1 MEEEL
6 YPDIPE
12 IAELTEI
19 AQATQQ
25 RSTLSKPLK
34 RSLLL
39 KILSKAT
46 PTKEDLDS
54 ILELTATKIVED
66 LQAQSVTLYLIEN
79 DQIAFKYI
87 YYSPTLWSEN
97 PELEEKFK
105 KKKEELLKLR
115 IPLGMGLVGKV
126 IQTGES
132 NIFSKVENGNALL
145 DLSKSTDFEVTSM
158 VTVPLK
164 DQRVIGAIQI
174 LNKEVNSKKPYFDK
188 EDLNCLQE
196 LAEYTSALLLRI
208 LDPSYEINEL
218 DTARYISSFTDT
230 QLVIREEDLEID
242 ERFASSVPGDL
253 VRRTG
258 IFPYKRIE
266 DDNVSVLMKNP
277 LDYQSRE
284 DFSLKTHLFID
295 EVIVVPTSLFDRL
308 CKLYFPEL
316 QETQDIFSSGQT
328 IHEIT
333 NVIADEYKQTEE
345 ESEVD
350 VEKLKNDNETSSP
363 IVKLVNQIIED
374 AYFAGASD
382 IHIEPQEKGLV
393 IRYRVDGVCAEKLSL
408 PLKSC
413 GAIVARIKI
422 MCDLDIAQKRL
433 PQDGR
438 IDFSKFTHKK
448 INIDLRVATCPALF
462 GEKVVMRI
470 LDKRKSALPI
480 TALGF
485 SEKNLEIYRSCI
497 QRPYGM
503 ILHCGPTGSGKSMTL
518 FSALKEIASPEINIQ
533 TAEDPIEY
541 TLAGVNQMQTH
552 KSIGLTFATAL
563 RSFLRM
569 DPDVILV
576 GEIRDEE
583 TAEIAVEAAL
593 TGHLLLSTLH
603 TNDAPS
609 TVARFTDMGIDPFMV
624 SASLLVVCAQRLI
637 RRVCPK
643 CCVDAEPDEAEKRLL
658 EKAIHWSGP
667 IKKTSEKGCPSCG
680 GVGMRGR
687 IGIHELMVNNEEITY
702 VINNK
707 ASTEKIR
714 ECAIKSGM
722 LTLHQDAMLK
732 VKDGI
737 TTILE
742 AISVAPPDVGIEEKL

>member
-1 MEEEL
+1 MVNF
-6 YPDIPE
+6 YAGTTNTVP
-12 IAELTEI
+12 
-19 AQATQQ
+19 
-25 RSTLSKPLK
+25 RSTLSKTLK

-39 KILSKAT
+39 KILSKTT

-54 ILELTATKIVED
+54 ILELTATKIIDD
-66 LQAQSVTLYLIEN
+66 LQAQSITLYLIEN
-79 DQIAFKYI
+79 DQIAFKYV
-87 YYSPTLWSEN
+87 YYSPTLWETQ
-97 PELEEKFK
+97 PELEERFK
-105 KKKEELLKLR
+105 VKKEELLKLR
-115 IPLGMGLVGKV
+115 LPLGTGLVGKV
-126 IQTGES
+126 IQTAES
-132 NIFSKVENGNALL
+132 NIFNKDENGDELL
-145 DLSKSTDFEVTSM
+145 KLSKNSDFEITSM
-158 VTVPLK
+158 ITVPLK

-174 LNKEVNSKKPYFDK
+174 LNKESNSAKTYFDND
-188 EDLNCLQE
+188 DLSCLQE

-230 QLVIREEDLEID
+230 TLVTQEDQLEID
-242 ERFASSVPGDL
+242 ERFVSSLSGDL
-253 VRRTG
+253 VRQTG
-258 IFPYKRIE
+258 IFPYKRLE
-266 DDNVSVLMKNP
+266 DNSVSVLMKNP

-284 DFSLKTHLFID
+284 AFTLKTQLSID
-295 EVIVVPTSLFDRL
+295 EVIVVPSSLFERL
-308 CKLYFPEL
+308 CKLYFPES
-316 QETQDIFSSGQT
+316 EEGQDVFASGRT
-328 IHEIT
+328 INEIT
-333 NVIADEYKQTEE
+333 NVITNEYKQLEDQA
-345 ESEVD
+345 EVD
-350 VEKLKNDNETSSP
+350 VEKLKSDNETSSP

-374 AYFAGASD
+374 AYFSGASD

-393 IRYRVDGVCAEKLSL
+393 IRYRIDGVCVEKLNL

-413 GAIVARIKI
+413 SAIVARIKI

-438 IDFSKFTHKK
+438 IDFSKFTQKK
-448 INIDLRVATCPALF
+448 INIDLRVATCPSLF

-485 SEKNLEIYRSCI
+485 SDKNLEIYRACI

-518 FSALKEIASPEINIQ
+518 FSALKEIASPDINIQ

-552 KSIGLTFATAL
+552 KSIGLTFAAAL

-583 TAEIAVEAAL
+583 TAEIAIEAAL

-609 TVARFTDMGIDPFMV
+609 TVARFTDMGIDPFMI

-643 CCVDAEPDEAEKRLL
+643 CCIEAEPDPSEKRLL
-658 EKAIHWSGP
+658 ENAIHWSGP
-667 IKKTSEKGCPSCG
+667 IKKMNEKGCPSCG
-680 GVGMRGR
+680 GSGMRGR
-687 IGIHELMVNNEEITY
+687 IGIHELMVNNDEITY
-702 VINNK
+702 AINNR
-707 ASTEKIR
+707 ASTEKIKQ
-714 ECAIKSGM
+714 CAVKSGM

-732 VKDGI
+732 VKNGI
-737 TTILE
+737 STILE
-742 AISVAPPDVGIEEKL
+742 AVSVAPPDIVME

>member
-1 MEEEL
+1 MVNF
-6 YPDIPE
+6 YAGTTNTVP
-12 IAELTEI
+12 
-19 AQATQQ
+19 
-25 RSTLSKPLK
+25 RSTLSKTLK

-39 KILSKAT
+39 KILSKTT

-54 ILELTATKIVED
+54 ILELTATKIIDD
-66 LQAQSVTLYLIEN
+66 LQAQSITLYLIEN
-79 DQIAFKYI
+79 DQIAFKYV
-87 YYSPTLWSEN
+87 YYSPTLWETQ
-97 PELEEKFK
+97 PELEERFK
-105 KKKEELLKLR
+105 VKKEELLKLR
-115 IPLGMGLVGKV
+115 LPLGTGLVGKV
-126 IQTGES
+126 IQTAES
-132 NIFSKVENGNALL
+132 NIFNKDENGDELL
-145 DLSKSTDFEVTSM
+145 KLSKNSDFEITSM
-158 VTVPLK
+158 ITVPLK

-174 LNKEVNSKKPYFDK
+174 LNKESNSAKTYFDND
-188 EDLNCLQE
+188 DLSCLQE

-230 QLVIREEDLEID
+230 TLVTQEDQLEID
-242 ERFASSVPGDL
+242 ERFVSSLSGDL
-253 VRRTG
+253 VRQTG
-258 IFPYKRIE
+258 IFPYKRLE
-266 DDNVSVLMKNP
+266 DNNVSVLMKNP

-284 DFSLKTHLFID
+284 AFTLKTQLSID
-295 EVIVVPTSLFDRL
+295 EVIVVPSSLFERL
-308 CKLYFPEL
+308 CKLYFPES
-316 QETQDIFSSGQT
+316 EEGQDVFASGRT
-328 IHEIT
+328 INEIT
-333 NVIADEYKQTEE
+333 NVITNEYKQLEDQA
-345 ESEVD
+345 EVD
-350 VEKLKNDNETSSP
+350 VEKLKSDNETSSP

-374 AYFAGASD
+374 AYFSGASD

-393 IRYRVDGVCAEKLSL
+393 IRYRIDGVCVEKLNL

-413 GAIVARIKI
+413 SAIVARIKI

-438 IDFSKFTHKK
+438 IDFSKFTQKK
-448 INIDLRVATCPALF
+448 INIDLRVATCPSLF

-485 SEKNLEIYRSCI
+485 SDKNLEIYRSCI

-518 FSALKEIASPEINIQ
+518 FSALKEIASPDINIQ

-552 KSIGLTFATAL
+552 KSIGLTFAAAL

-583 TAEIAVEAAL
+583 TAEIAIEAAL

-609 TVARFTDMGIDPFMV
+609 TVARFTDMGIDPFMI

-643 CCVDAEPDEAEKRLL
+643 CCIEAEPDPSEKRLL
-658 EKAIHWSGP
+658 ENAIHWSGP
-667 IKKTSEKGCPSCG
+667 IKKMNEKGCPSCG
-680 GVGMRGR
+680 GSGMRGR
-687 IGIHELMVNNEEITY
+687 IGIHELMVNNDEITY
-702 VINNK
+702 AINNR
-707 ASTEKIR
+707 ASTEKIKQ
-714 ECAIKSGM
+714 CAVKSGM

-732 VKDGI
+732 VKNGI
-737 TTILE
+737 STILE
-742 AISVAPPDVGIEEKL
+742 AVSVAPPDIVME

>member
-1 MEEEL
+1 M
-6 YPDIPE
+6 DDVNSGAIR
-12 IAELTEI
+12 
-19 AQATQQ
+19 
-25 RSTLSKPLK
+25 RSALSKTLK

-39 KILSKAT
+39 KILSKT
-46 PTKEDLDS
+46 IPTKEDLES
-54 ILELTATKIVED
+54 ILELTATKIIDD
-66 LQAQSVTLYLIEN
+66 LEAQSITLYLIEN
-79 DQIAFKYI
+79 EQIAFKYI
-87 YYSPTLWSEN
+87 YYSPSLWEHQPN
-97 PELEEKFK
+97 LEAKFNE
-105 KKKEELLKLR
+105 KKEQLLKLR
-115 IPLGMGLVGKV
+115 IPLGTGLVGKV

-132 NIFSKVENGNALL
+132 NVFNKLENGDELL
-145 DLSKSTDFEVTSM
+145 DLSKNTDFEITSM
-158 VTVPLK
+158 ITVPLK

-174 LNKEVNSKKPYFDK
+174 LNKEPKAAKPFLDK
-188 EDLNCLQE
+188 DDLNCLQE
-196 LAEYTSALLLRI
+196 VAEYTSALLLRI
-208 LDPSYEINEL
+208 LDPGYELNEL

-230 QLVIREEDLEID
+230 PLITEEDQIAID
-242 ERFASSVPGDL
+242 EKFVSALPGDIIQQ
-253 VRRTG
+253 TG
-258 IFPYKRIE
+258 VFPYKRLE
-266 DDNVSVLMKNP
+266 DNGVAVLMKNP
-277 LDYQSRE
+277 LDYQCRE
-284 DFSLKTHLFID
+284 SFALKTMLSID
-295 EVIVVPTSLFDRL
+295 EVVVVPASLFDRL
-308 CKLYFPEL
+308 CKLHFPEI
-316 QETQDIFSSGQT
+316 EEGQDLFTSGQT

-333 NVIADEYKQTEE
+333 TVIANEYQQLED
-345 ESEVD
+345 SAEVD
-350 VEKLKNDNETSSP
+350 VEKLKSDNEASSP

-382 IHIEPQEKGLV
+382 IHVEPQEKGLV
-393 IRYRVDGVCAEKLSL
+393 IRYRIDGVCVEKLIL

-413 GAIVARIKI
+413 PAVVARIKI

-448 INIDLRVATCPALF
+448 INIDLRVATCPSML

-485 SEKNLEIYRSCI
+485 SEKNLDIYRTCI

-518 FSALKEIASPEINIQ
+518 FSALREIASPEINIQ

-576 GEIRDEE
+576 GEIRDRE
-583 TAEIAVEAAL
+583 TAEIAIEAAL

-609 TVARFTDMGIDPFMV
+609 TVARFTDLGIDPFMI

-637 RRVCPK
+637 RRVCTK
-643 CCVDAEPDEAEKRLL
+643 CCIEVEPNEAERRIL
-658 EKAIHWSGP
+658 ENAIHWSGP
-667 IKKTSEKGCPSCG
+667 IRKMNEKGCPFCG
-680 GVGMRGR
+680 GSGMRGR
-687 IGIHELMVNNEEITY
+687 IGIHELMVNDEALTY
-702 VINNK
+702 AINSNVG
-707 ASTEKIR
+707 TEKIK
-714 ECAIKSGM
+714 ECAIKNGM
-722 LTLHQDAMLK
+722 LTLHQDAILK
-732 VKDGI
+732 VKEGI
-737 TTILE
+737 STLLE
-742 AISVAPPDVGIEEKL
+742 AISVAPPDVDTK

>member
-1 MEEEL
+1 MVNF
-6 YPDIPE
+6 YAGTTNTVP
-12 IAELTEI
+12 
-19 AQATQQ
+19 
-25 RSTLSKPLK
+25 RSTLSKTLK

-39 KILSKAT
+39 KILSKTT

-54 ILELTATKIVED
+54 ILELTATKIIDD
-66 LQAQSVTLYLIEN
+66 LQAQSITLYLIEN
-79 DQIAFKYI
+79 DQIAFKYV
-87 YYSPTLWSEN
+87 YYSPTLWETQ
-97 PELEEKFK
+97 PELEERFK
-105 KKKEELLKLR
+105 VKKEELLKLR
-115 IPLGMGLVGKV
+115 IPLGTGLVGKV
-126 IQTGES
+126 IQTAES
-132 NIFSKVENGNALL
+132 NIFNKDENGDELL
-145 DLSKSTDFEVTSM
+145 KLSKNSDFEITSM
-158 VTVPLK
+158 ITVPLK

-174 LNKEVNSKKPYFDK
+174 LNKESNSAKPYFDND
-188 EDLNCLQE
+188 DLSCLQE

-230 QLVIREEDLEID
+230 TLVTQEDQLEID
-242 ERFASSVPGDL
+242 ERFVSSLSGDL
-253 VRRTG
+253 VRQTG
-258 IFPYKRIE
+258 IFPYKRLE
-266 DDNVSVLMKNP
+266 DNNVSVLMKNP

-284 DFSLKTHLFID
+284 AFTLKTQLSID
-295 EVIVVPTSLFDRL
+295 EVIVVPSSLFERL
-308 CKLYFPEL
+308 CKLYFPES
-316 QETQDIFSSGQT
+316 EEGQDVFASGRT
-328 IHEIT
+328 INEIT
-333 NVIADEYKQTEE
+333 NVITNEYKQLEDQA
-345 ESEVD
+345 EVD
-350 VEKLKNDNETSSP
+350 VEKLKSDNETSSP

-374 AYFAGASD
+374 AYFSGASD

-393 IRYRVDGVCAEKLSL
+393 IRYRIDGVCVEKLNL

-413 GAIVARIKI
+413 SAIVARIKI

-438 IDFSKFTHKK
+438 IDFSKFTQKK
-448 INIDLRVATCPALF
+448 INIDLRVATCPSLF

-485 SEKNLEIYRSCI
+485 SDKNLEIYRSCI

-518 FSALKEIASPEINIQ
+518 FSALKEIANPDINIQ

-552 KSIGLTFATAL
+552 KSIGLTFAAAL

-583 TAEIAVEAAL
+583 TAEIAIEAAL

-609 TVARFTDMGIDPFMV
+609 TVARFTDMGIDPFMI

-643 CCVDAEPDEAEKRLL
+643 CCIEAEPDPSEKRLL
-658 EKAIHWSGP
+658 ENAIHWSGP
-667 IKKTSEKGCPSCG
+667 IKKMNEKGCPSCG
-680 GVGMRGR
+680 GSGMRGR
-687 IGIHELMVNNEEITY
+687 IGIHELMVNNDEITY
-702 VINNK
+702 AINNR
-707 ASTEKIR
+707 ASTEKIKQ
-714 ECAIKSGM
+714 CAVKSGM

-732 VKDGI
+732 VKNGI
-737 TTILE
+737 STILE
-742 AISVAPPDVGIEEKL
+742 AVSVAPPDIVME

>member
-1 MEEEL
+1 MVG
-6 YPDIPE
+6 
-12 IAELTEI
+12 IASGTV
-19 AQATQQ
+19 Q
-25 RSTLSKPLK
+25 RSALSKTLK

-39 KILSKAT
+39 KILSKTT
-46 PTKEDLDS
+46 PTREDLDS
-54 ILELTATKIVED
+54 IIELTATKIIDD
-66 LQAQSVTLYLIEN
+66 LEAQSITLYLIEN
-79 DQIAFKYI
+79 EKIAFKYV
-87 YYSPTLWSEN
+87 YYSPSLWAEQAS
-97 PELEEKFK
+97 LEEKFK
-105 KKKEELLKLR
+105 EKKEQLLQLS
-115 IPLGMGLVGKV
+115 IPLGTGLVGKV

-132 NIFSKVENGNALL
+132 NIFNSVDNSDELFT
-145 DLSKSTDFEVTSM
+145 LSKNTDFEITSM
-158 VTVPLK
+158 ITVPLK
-164 DQRVIGAIQI
+164 DQRVIGAIQV
-174 LNKEVNSKKPYFDK
+174 LNKEPNSEKKYLDK
-188 EDLNCLQE
+188 GDLIYLQE
-196 LAEYTSALLLRI
+196 VAEYTSALLLRI

-230 QLVIREEDLEID
+230 PLVVDEDKLEID
-242 ERFASSVPGDL
+242 ERFVATLSGEIIQK
-253 VRRTG
+253 TG
-258 IFPYKRIE
+258 VFPYRRIDE
-266 DDNVSVLMKNP
+266 HSVGVLMKNP
-277 LDYQSRE
+277 LDYQGRE
-284 DFSLKTHLFID
+284 SFSLKTQLSID
-295 EVIVVPTSLFDRL
+295 EVIVVPFSLFERL
-308 CKLYFPEL
+308 FKSHFPDVSEG
-316 QETQDIFSSGQT
+316 QDVFAASQT

-333 NVIADEYKQTEE
+333 NLI
-345 ESEVD
+345 ESEYSELEAASDVD
-350 VEKLKNDNETSSP
+350 LEKLKSENEVSAP

-382 IHIEPQEKGLV
+382 IHIEPQERGLIV
-393 IRYRVDGVCAEKLSL
+393 RYRIDGVCVEKLNL

-413 GAIVARIKI
+413 AAVVARIKI

-438 IDFSKFTHKK
+438 IDFSRYTSKK
-448 INIDLRVATCPALF
+448 LNIDLRVATCPSMF

-485 SEKNLEIYRSCI
+485 SEKNLSTYRECI

-518 FSALKEIASPEINIQ
+518 FSALKEISTPEINIQ

-552 KSIGLTFATAL
+552 KAIGLTFAAAL

-576 GEIRDEE
+576 GEIRDRE
-583 TAEIAVEAAL
+583 TAEIAIEAAL

-609 TVARFTDMGIDPFMV
+609 TIARFTDIGIDPFMV

-637 RRVCPK
+637 RRVCSK
-643 CCVDAEPDEAEKRLL
+643 CCLEVEPNEAERRIL
-658 EKAIHWSGP
+658 ENAIHWSGP
-667 IKKTSEKGCPSCG
+667 VKKANEKGCPFCG
-680 GVGMRGR
+680 GSGMRGR
-687 IGIHELMVNNEEITY
+687 IGIHELMVNDEDITY
-702 VINNK
+702 AINNNLG
-707 ASTEKIR
+707 TEKIKA
-714 ECAIKSGM
+714 CAVKNGM

-737 TTILE
+737 STILE
-742 AISVAPPDVGIEEKL
+742 AISVAPPDVVVNS

>member
-1 MEEEL
+1 MAD
-6 YPDIPE
+6 PDSN
-12 IAELTEI
+12 
-19 AQATQQ
+19 ATTP
-25 RSTLSKPLK
+25 RSSLSKTLK

-39 KILSKAT
+39 KILSKT
-46 PTKEDLDS
+46 IPNKEDLDS
-54 ILELTATKIVED
+54 ILELTATKVIDD
-66 LQAQSVTLYLIEN
+66 LKAQSVTLYLIEN
-79 DQIAFKYI
+79 DQIAFKYV
-87 YYSPTLWSEN
+87 YYSPTLWESQ
-97 PELEEKFK
+97 PELEQKFK
-105 KKKEELLKLR
+105 AKREELLKLR
-115 IPLGMGLVGKV
+115 LPLGSGLVGKV

-132 NIFSKVENGNALL
+132 NIFNKVENSDELL
-145 DLSKSTDFEVTSM
+145 DLSKSTDFDITSM
-158 VTVPLK
+158 ITVPLK

-174 LNKEVNSKKPYFDK
+174 LNKEGDPEKPYFDK
-188 EDLNCLQE
+188 NDLNCLQE

-218 DTARYISSFTDT
+218 DTARYVSSFTECKLIT
-230 QLVIREEDLEID
+230 QEDDLDID
-242 ERFASSVPGDL
+242 ERFANSLPGDL
-253 VRRTG
+253 VQQTG
-258 IFPYKRIE
+258 IFPYKRFE
-266 DDNVSVLMKNP
+266 DGRVSVLMKNP

-284 DFSLKTHLFID
+284 AFTLKTQLSID
-295 EVIVVPTSLFDRL
+295 QVIVIPASLFDRL
-308 CKLYFPEL
+308 FKMHFPEV
-316 QETQDIFSSGQT
+316 EEMQDIFAAGQT

-333 NVIADEYKQTEE
+333 NVIASEYQQLDDE
-345 ESEVD
+345 SDLD
-350 VEKLKNDNETSSP
+350 VEKLKSDNESSSP

-374 AYFAGASD
+374 AYFASASD
-382 IHIEPQEKGLV
+382 IHIEPQERGLIV
-393 IRYRVDGVCAEKLSL
+393 RYRIDGVCVEKLSL

-448 INIDLRVATCPALF
+448 INIDLRVATCPSLF

-485 SEKNLEIYRSCI
+485 SDKNLETYRTCI

-552 KSIGLTFATAL
+552 KSIGLTFAAAL

-583 TAEIAVEAAL
+583 TAEIAIEAAL

-609 TVARFTDMGIDPFMV
+609 TVARFTDMGIDPFMI

-637 RRVCPK
+637 RRVCSK
-643 CCVDAEPDEAEKRLL
+643 CCVDAEPNPAEKRLL
-658 EKAIHWSGP
+658 ENALHWSGP
-667 IKKTSEKGCPSCG
+667 IKKPNEQGCPSCG
-680 GVGMRGR
+680 GTGMRGR
-687 IGIHELMVNNEEITY
+687 IGIHELMVNNDEITY
-702 VINNK
+702 VINNR
-707 ASTEKIR
+707 ASTEKIK
-714 ECAIKSGM
+714 ECAVKNGM

-732 VKDGI
+732 VKNGI

-742 AISVAPPDVGIEEKL
+742 AVSVAPPDVTTE

>member
-1 MEEEL
+1 MVNF
-6 YPDIPE
+6 YANAVVP
-12 IAELTEI
+12 
-19 AQATQQ
+19 
-25 RSTLSKPLK
+25 RSNISKTLK

-39 KILSKAT
+39 KILSKTT

-54 ILELTATKIVED
+54 ILELTATKIIDD
-66 LQAQSVTLYLIEN
+66 LKAQSVTLYLIEN

-87 YYSPTLWSEN
+87 YYSPTLWEEK
-97 PELEEKFK
+97 PELEERFK
-105 KKKEELLKLR
+105 AKKEELLKLK
-115 IPLGMGLVGKV
+115 IPLGTGLVGKV

-132 NIFSKVENGNALL
+132 NIFNKEENGAELL
-145 DLSKSTDFEVTSM
+145 DLSKNTDFDVTSM
-158 VTVPLK
+158 ITVPLK
-164 DQRVIGAIQI
+164 EQRVIGAIQI
-174 LNKEVNSKKPYFDK
+174 LNKEGDKEKPYFDHD
-188 EDLNCLQE
+188 DLNCLQE
-196 LAEYTSALLLRI
+196 VAEYTSALLLRI

-218 DTARYISSFTDT
+218 DTARYISSFTDCPLIT
-230 QLVIREEDLEID
+230 QDEQLEID
-242 ERFASSVPGDL
+242 ERFAGSFSGDL
-253 VRRTG
+253 VQQTG
-258 IFPYKRIE
+258 IFPYKRI
-266 DDNVSVLMKNP
+266 DDNNICVLMKNP
-277 LDYQSRE
+277 LDYQNRE
-284 DFSLKTHLFID
+284 AFTLKTQFSID
-295 EVIVVPTSLFDRL
+295 QVIVIPSSLFERIF
-308 CKLYFPEL
+308 KVHFPEV
-316 QETQDIFSSGQT
+316 EEGQDIFASGQT

-333 NVIADEYKQTEE
+333 NVIANEYKQLED

-350 VEKLKNDNETSSP
+350 VEKLKSDNESSSP

-382 IHIEPQEKGLV
+382 IHIEPQEKGLI
-393 IRYRVDGVCAEKLSL
+393 IRYRIDGVCVEKLNL

-413 GAIVARIKI
+413 GAIVARVKI

-438 IDFSKFTHKK
+438 IDFSRFTHKK
-448 INIDLRVATCPALF
+448 INIDLRVATCPSLF

-470 LDKRKSALPI
+470 LDKRRSALPI

-485 SEKNLEIYRSCI
+485 SDKNLEIYRSCI

-518 FSALKEIASPEINIQ
+518 FSALREIASPEINIQ

-541 TLAGVNQMQTH
+541 TLSGVNQMQTH
-552 KSIGLTFATAL
+552 RSIGLTFAAAL

-583 TAEIAVEAAL
+583 TAEIAIEAAL

-643 CCVDAEPDEAEKRLL
+643 CCTDVEPDEAEKRIL
-658 EKAIHWSGP
+658 ENALHWSGP
-667 IKKTSEKGCPSCG
+667 IKKMNAKGCPSCG
-680 GVGMRGR
+680 GAGMRGR
-687 IGIHELMVNNEEITY
+687 IGIHELMVNNEELTY
-702 VINNK
+702 VINSRS
-707 ASTEKIR
+707 STEKIK
-714 ECAIKSGM
+714 ECAIKNGM

-732 VKDGI
+732 VKSGI
-737 TTILE
+737 TTLLE
-742 AISVAPPDVGIEEKL
+742 AISVAPPDVVA

>member
-1 MEEEL
+1 MVNF
-6 YPDIPE
+6 YPNTAAP
-12 IAELTEI
+12 
-19 AQATQQ
+19 
-25 RSTLSKPLK
+25 RSSLSKVLK

-39 KILSKAT
+39 KILSKTT

-54 ILELTATKIVED
+54 ILELTATKIIDD
-66 LQAQSVTLYLIEN
+66 LKAQSVTLYLIEN

-87 YYSPTLWSEN
+87 YYSPTLWEAQ
-97 PELEEKFK
+97 PELEKKFEA
-105 KKKEELLKLR
+105 KKEELLKLR
-115 IPLGMGLVGKV
+115 IPLGTGLVGKV

-132 NIFSKVENGNALL
+132 DIFNKIENSEELL
-145 DLSKSTDFEVTSM
+145 DLSKNTDFDITSM
-158 VTVPLK
+158 ITVPLK

-174 LNKEVNSKKPYFDK
+174 LNKEGDPEKPYFDK
-188 EDLNCLQE
+188 SDLNYLQE

-218 DTARYISSFTDT
+218 DTARYISNFTDCK
-230 QLVIREEDLEID
+230 LVTREDELDID
-242 ERFASSVPGDL
+242 ERFASSLPGDL
-253 VRRTG
+253 VQQTG
-258 IFPYKRIE
+258 IFPYKRLE
-266 DDNVSVLMKNP
+266 DNSISVLMKNP
-277 LDYQSRE
+277 LDFQSRE
-284 DFSLKTHLFID
+284 AFALKTQLSID

-308 CKLYFPEL
+308 FKLHFPDIE
-316 QETQDIFSSGQT
+316 EFQDVFVAGQT
-328 IHEIT
+328 ISEIT
-333 NVIADEYKQTEE
+333 NVITSEYQQLEE
-345 ESEVD
+345 ESDVD
-350 VEKLKNDNETSSP
+350 VEKLKSDNESSSP

-374 AYFAGASD
+374 AYFSGASD
-382 IHIEPQEKGLV
+382 IHIEPQERGLIV
-393 IRYRVDGVCAEKLSL
+393 RYRIDGVCIEKLSL

-438 IDFSKFTHKK
+438 IDFSRFTSKK
-448 INIDLRVATCPALF
+448 INIDLRVATCPSLF

-470 LDKRKSALPI
+470 LDKRRSALPI

-497 QRPYGM
+497 RRPYGM

-518 FSALKEIASPEINIQ
+518 FSALREIASPRINIQ

-541 TLAGVNQMQTH
+541 TLSGVNQMQTH
-552 KSIGLTFATAL
+552 KSIGLTFAAAL

-583 TAEIAVEAAL
+583 TAEIAIEAAL

-609 TVARFTDMGIDPFMV
+609 TVARFTDMGIDPFMI

-637 RRVCPK
+637 RRVCSK
-643 CCVDAEPDEAEKRLL
+643 CCLEGEPDEAEKRLL
-658 EKAIHWSGP
+658 EDAIHWCGP
-667 IKKTSEKGCPSCG
+667 IKKINEKGCPACG
-680 GVGMRGR
+680 GCGMRGR
-687 IGIHELMVNNEEITY
+687 IGIHELMLNNEELTY
-702 VINNK
+702 VINSK
-707 ASTEKIR
+707 ASTEKIKA
-714 ECAIKSGM
+714 CAIKNGM

-742 AISVAPPDVGIEEKL
+742 AVSVAPPDVAAE

>member
-1 MEEEL
+1 MVNF
-6 YPDIPE
+6 YSGAVVP
-12 IAELTEI
+12 
-19 AQATQQ
+19 
-25 RSTLSKPLK
+25 RSTLSKTLK

-39 KILSKAT
+39 KILSKTT

-54 ILELTATKIVED
+54 ILELTATKIIDD
-66 LQAQSVTLYLIEN
+66 LKAQSVTLYLIEN

-87 YYSPTLWSEN
+87 YYSPTLWQSQ

-105 KKKEELLKLR
+105 HKKEELLKLR
-115 IPLGMGLVGKV
+115 IPLGTGLVGKV

-132 NIFSKVENGNALL
+132 NIFNKEENGDELL
-145 DLSKSTDFEVTSM
+145 DLSKSTDFDISSM
-158 VTVPLK
+158 ITVPLK

-174 LNKEVNSKKPYFDK
+174 LNKEGDPKKPYFDK
-188 EDLNCLQE
+188 DDLNCLQE
-196 LAEYTSALLLRI
+196 VAEYTSALLLRI
-208 LDPSYEINEL
+208 LDPGYEINEL
-218 DTARYISSFTDT
+218 DTARYIASFTDT
-230 QLVIREEDLEID
+230 KLITKEDQLDID
-242 ERFASSVPGDL
+242 ERFASSLPGDL
-253 VRRTG
+253 VQQTG
-258 IFPYKRIE
+258 IFPYKRLE
-266 DDNVSVLMKNP
+266 DNSVSVLMKNP

-284 DFSLKTHLFID
+284 AFALKTQLSID
-295 EVIVVPTSLFDRL
+295 EVIVVPSSLFDRIF
-308 CKLYFPEL
+308 KLHFPEI
-316 QETQDIFSSGQT
+316 EEGQDIFASGQT

-333 NVIADEYKQTEE
+333 SVIADEYKQLEE

-350 VEKLKNDNETSSP
+350 VEKLKSDNESSSP

-382 IHIEPQEKGLV
+382 IHIEPQERGLI
-393 IRYRVDGVCAEKLSL
+393 IRYRIDGVCVEKLNL

-413 GAIVARIKI
+413 AAIVARIKI

-438 IDFSKFTHKK
+438 IDFSRFTHKK
-448 INIDLRVATCPALF
+448 INIDLRVATCPSLF
-462 GEKVVMRI
+462 GEKVVLRI
-470 LDKRKSALPI
+470 LDKRRSALPI

-485 SEKNLEIYRSCI
+485 SDKNLEIYRSCI

-518 FSALKEIASPEINIQ
+518 FSALREIASPEINIQ

-541 TLAGVNQMQTH
+541 TLSGVNQMQTH
-552 KSIGLTFATAL
+552 RSIGLTFATAL

-583 TAEIAVEAAL
+583 TAEIAIEAAL

-609 TVARFTDMGIDPFMV
+609 TVARFTDMGIDPFMI

-637 RRVCPK
+637 RRVCSK
-643 CCVDAEPDEAEKRLL
+643 CCIEAEPDPAEKRLL
-658 EKAIHWSGP
+658 ENALHWSGP
-667 IKKTSEKGCPSCG
+667 IKKMNEKGCPSCG
-680 GVGMRGR
+680 GAGMRGR

-702 VINNK
+702 VINNRS
-707 ASTEKIR
+707 STEKIK
-714 ECAIKSGM
+714 ECAIKNGM

-732 VKDGI
+732 VKNGI
-737 TTILE
+737 STILE
-742 AISVAPPDVGIEEKL
+742 AVSVAPPDVVTK